1 MMKKIIF
8 ILYCSTLVL
17 FTANAEDIK
26 NKFNPIQTAVNSQN
40 IAADAKAGGMGD
52 MGAATEPDANSQ
64 AWNAAKYPFCISK
77 AGVVLNYTPWLRQI
91 VNDIDLAYLQV
102 ITV

>member
-26 NKFNPIQTAVNSQN
+26 NKLNELIDN
-40 IAADAKAGGMGD
+40 K
-52 MGAATEPDANSQ
+52 
-64 AWNAAKYPFCISK
+64 KYDFE
-77 AGVVLNYTPWLRQI
+77 
-91 VNDIDLAYLQV
+91 
-102 ITV
+102 

>member
-52 MGAATEPDANSQ
+52 MGAATEPTHRHGMQLNILSVSARQ
-64 AWNAAKYPFCISK
+64 
-77 AGVVLNYTPWLRQI
+77 VLCSIIPLGCVR
-91 VNDIDLAYLQV
+91 
-102 ITV
+102 